1 MSVDFNTIELVLYK
15 ITQSIEKA
23 SSIGFSR
30 KLGAWVVRGLNGY
43 VQINLHLEALQVF
56 WTYLYVRNLQM
67 SEQKTV
73 CHTHSANT
81 NIKPMSAQLHQH
93 RLLSEVNSCKFQVE
107 SSHLVVIA
115 LAVDWF
121 EFVRMISNTIQ
132 SYAVFFF
139 VL

>member
-1 MSVDFNTIELVLYK
+1 
-15 ITQSIEKA
+15 
-23 SSIGFSR
+23 
-30 KLGAWVVRGLNGY
+30 
-43 VQINLHLEALQVF
+43 
-56 WTYLYVRNLQM
+56 M

-81 NIKPMSAQLHQH
+81 NVKPMSAQLHQH
-93 RLLSEVNSCKFQVE
+93 RLLSEVNFCKFQVE

-121 EFVRMISNTIQ
+121 EFVRMTSDAIP

-139 VL
+139 VLENWIQKTTKFDNCVLPCDRGSQLFIEVCILVSSNQNLDRI